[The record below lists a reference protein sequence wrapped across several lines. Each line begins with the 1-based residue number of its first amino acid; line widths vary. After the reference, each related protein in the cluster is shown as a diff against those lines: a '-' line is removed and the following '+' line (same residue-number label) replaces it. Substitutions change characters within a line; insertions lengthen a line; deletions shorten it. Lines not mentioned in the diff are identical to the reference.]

1 MRENERKS
9 MIKVRGGFSD
19 KTGIAPCNTQ
29 MQIDE
34 FDDKTRTLMG
44 NQLFSICS
52 IAFRCS
58 NPQSFDYSYLHIL
71 KYPYND
77 TRSHLMSS
85 DFCRALL
92 SNVFALPVRRDPD
105 LPYSWE
111 SVFEKITVVIST
123 APYNEVLD
131 ILWYTCSWISRYT
144 TAEFSNEMYKAMNSL
159 FEEEYVG
166 YRFIAGEI
174 VPITDKNESAEIE
187 QACLIS
193 FDGARTQ
200 LQKAL
205 GFLSDREHPDYKNCV
220 KESISAV
227 ESICKIIVG
236 DDSATLGAALKRL
249 KEHGLEIHPSLK
261 EGISKLY
268 GYTCDQGG
276 IRHSEG
282 ETESTVTFEEA
293 KFMMVTCSAIVNY
306 LVAEY
311 GKHGAGNA

>member
-1 MRENERKS
+1 MSENERKS

-19 KTGIAPCNTQ
+19 RTGIAPCNTQ

-34 FDDKTRTLMG
+34 FDDRTRTLMG
-44 NQLFSICS
+44 NQLFSICG

-58 NPQSFDYSYLHIL
+58 NPQSFDYSFLHIL

-77 TRSHLMSS
+77 TRRHLMSS

-159 FEEEYVG
+159 FEE
-166 YRFIAGEI
+166 
-174 VPITDKNESAEIE
+174 
-187 QACLIS
+187 
-193 FDGARTQ
+193 
-200 LQKAL
+200 
-205 GFLSDREHPDYKNCV
+205 
-220 KESISAV
+220 
-227 ESICKIIVG
+227 
-236 DDSATLGAALKRL
+236 
-249 KEHGLEIHPSLK
+249 
-261 EGISKLY
+261 
-268 GYTCDQGG
+268 
-276 IRHSEG
+276 
-282 ETESTVTFEEA
+282 
-293 KFMMVTCSAIVNY
+293 
-306 LVAEY
+306 
-311 GKHGAGNA
+311 

>member
-1 MRENERKS
+1 MERKS

-19 KTGIAPCNTQ
+19 LSGISPCNTQ
-29 MQIDE
+29 MQIEE

-44 NQLFSICS
+44 NRLFAICS
-52 IAFRCS
+52 LAFKS
-58 NPQSFDYSYLHIL
+58 EDTHSYDYSYLRFL
-71 KYPYND
+71 TPPYNES
-77 TRSHLMSS
+77 RRHLIGS

-92 SNVFALPVRRDPD
+92 SNVFGLSVHQDPD
-105 LPYSWE
+105 VPYHWKYEFS
-111 SVFEKITVVIST
+111 KISDVISN

-131 ILWYTCSWISRYT
+131 IIWYTCDWISQCT
-144 TAEFSNEMYKAMNSL
+144 VSEFSDEMYKIMNTL
-159 FEEEYVG
+159 FEKEYVG
-166 YRFIAGEI
+166 YRFVSDQI
-174 VPITDKNESAEIE
+174 VPITDELEINEIE
-187 QACLIS
+187 QACKTP
-193 FDGARTQ
+193 FDGARAQ

-205 GFLSDREHPDYKNCV
+205 SFLSNREYPDYKNCV

-227 ESICKIIVG
+227 ESVCTIIVG
-236 DDSATLGAALKRL
+236 HDSATLGKALKKL
-249 KEHGLEIHPSLK
+249 ETHGFEIHHALR
-261 EGISKLY
+261 EGISNLY
-268 GYTCDQGG
+268 GYASDKGG